1 MGKVVFGIVFC
12 AGYVSKGP
20 VDCEIARPIGRK
32 CEPPFRSSEDT
43 LTLGSCNFP
52 GTGGCRE
59 AYLLMFK
66 GLWSSGSR
74 LPYDGGASDC
84 EHAARI
90 LRERQ
95 VWLILRLILLVFA
108 KNTTAWWRSTI

>member
-1 MGKVVFGIVFC
+1 MGGKVVFGIVFC

-74 LPYDGGASDC
+74 LPYVM
-84 EHAARI
+84 AA
-90 LRERQ
+90 
-95 VWLILRLILLVFA
+95 LLTVSMPLGSSV
-108 KNTTAWWRSTI
+108 KGRSG